1 MAREALASSPTIPYL
16 AGQYAHYT
24 AFELQM
30 WQRGFRR
37 NSPSTMTLFAKLLGD
52 QEIAALAAYYQQ
64 LAQPPRRRRRQRSDR
79 DAGSTSH
86 TNLPC
91 SRRIATRAPIEADE
105 AAQAL
110 RNGPIG
116 AFVVASIA
124 VGLLFIGWLA
134 FYFLLFMPRG
144 AIG

>member
-1 MAREALASSPTIPYL
+1 VIAVPSDESHHSAHSPDHV
-16 AGQYAHYT
+16 A
-24 AFELQM
+24 
-30 WQRGFRR
+30 
-37 NSPSTMTLFAKLLGD
+37 
-52 QEIAALAAYYQQ
+52 
-64 LAQPPRRRRRQRSDR
+64 
-79 DAGSTSH
+79 
-86 TNLPC
+86 
-91 SRRIATRAPIEADE
+91 APIGADE

-110 RNGPIG
+110 RNGPAG